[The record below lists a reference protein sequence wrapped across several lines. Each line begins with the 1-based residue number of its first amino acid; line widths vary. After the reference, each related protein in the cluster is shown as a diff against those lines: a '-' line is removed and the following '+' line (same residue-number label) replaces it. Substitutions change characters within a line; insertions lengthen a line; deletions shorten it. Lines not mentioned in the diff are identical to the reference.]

1 MRRKSRKDTR
11 IPSHALS
18 PNIFAMTISYAKM
31 EGNFIEQGQ
40 SEKYFISENG
50 GKLNRSVNQRGLI
63 ENYFINKNGGKLN
76 RARTNKKLFHIQKW
90 REGKLR
96 RIE

>member
-31 EGNFIEQGQ
+31 EGNLIEQGQ
-40 SEKYFISENG
+40 SEKYFIFENG
-50 GKLNRSVNQRGLI
+50 GKLNRSLNQRGFI
-63 ENYFINKNGGKLN
+63 ENYFISKNGGKLN
-76 RARTNKKLFHIQKW
+76 
-90 REGKLR
+90 
-96 RIE
+96 

>member
-31 EGNFIEQGQ
+31 EGNLIEQGQ
-40 SEKYFISENG
+40 SEKYFIFENG
-50 GKLNRSVNQRGLI
+50 GKLNRSLNQRGFI
-63 ENYFINKNGGKLN
+63 ENYFKNKNGGKLTEHGRIKN
-76 RARTNKKLFHIQKW
+76 YYIFKNG
-90 REGKLR
+90 GKVN
-96 RIE
+96 